1 MSPNPAT
8 LVAVAAVLSAAV
20 GASVALFVGERGQP
34 QAGETAQAPNLDR
47 AALDTLVQR
56 QAELERTLETL
67 RTRLEMAPG
76 AESRSAVS
84 GDEIAAAVERWMSAN
99 PTLASAG
106 AAAPANEPDTA
117 AAARNRERTL
127 ADALARLTDPNTKDS
142 ERQRLWKELFEA
154 GLGDQVLAEFESRAE
169 REPNNADARVDLANA
184 YLQKLFTV
192 TSGPEMG
199 LWGAKADKAY
209 DAALAIDTNHW
220 EARFGKAVSLSNW
233 PPFLGKQPEA
243 IKNFE
248 LLIEQQSQA
257 PKQPQFAQT
266 HLILGNMYLQMGQKD
281 KALATWQQGASLFP
295 DNEALRKQLELS
307 GG

>member
-1 MSPNPAT
+1 MSQNPVA

-20 GASVALFVGERGQP
+20 GASVALFLGDRGAP
-34 QAGETAQAPNLDR
+34 QASAPAQNSPLDR
-47 AALDTLVQR
+47 AALDTLLQR
-56 QAELERTLETL
+56 QSEMERSVEAL
-67 RTRLEMAPG
+67 RTRLEMAPS

-84 GDEIAAAVERWMSAN
+84 GDEIAAAVERWMSENA
-99 PTLASAG
+99 ARAG
-106 AAAPANEPDTA
+106 SFAAAPAPEPDTA
-117 AAARNRERTL
+117 AAARSRERTL
-127 ADALARLTDPNTKDS
+127 ADALARLTDPNVKDS
-142 ERQRLWKELFEA
+142 ERQRIWKELFEA
-154 GLGDQVLAEFESRAE
+154 GLGDQVLAEFESRVD
-169 REPNNADARVDLANA
+169 REPNNPDLRVDLANA

-199 LWGAKADKAY
+199 VWGAKADKAY
-209 DAALAIDTNHW
+209 DAALAIDANHW

-248 LLIEQQSQA
+248 LLIEQQSLA